1 MMQFAAGLLLLTSPT
16 LAAQP
21 PAAPAPAV
29 RVVVPASGTLTVPY
43 TPTPLPPLRGTFRNR
58 AATATTHVVA
68 DMTMQMFEAVPRAIV
83 ESVKRG
89 DYKVEFGSSVT
100 PPATPPAATPEGS
113 TPAPGT
119 NQPVRNLIRRLAAPR
134 P

>member
-1 MMQFAAGLLLLTSPT
+1 MPFAAGLLFLTSPT

-21 PAAPAPAV
+21 PAAPAPTV

-58 AATATTHVVA
+58 AATATTHVLA
-68 DMTMQMFEAVPRAIV
+68 DMTMQMFEAIPRAIV
-83 ESVKRG
+83 DSVKRG
-89 DYKVEFGSSVT
+89 DYRVEFGSSVT
-100 PPATPPAATPEGS
+100 PAAAPPAATPEGA
-113 TPAPGT
+113 PAAPGA
-119 NQPVRNLIRRLAAPR
+119 NQPVRNLIRRRAAPR